1 MKLFIFYL
9 SCFLAFVAGHM
20 VNYSAI
26 MYSLEIFDSPLLAGL
41 AYGFCFGPPIIF
53 GWLAGAYIDRYSA
66 KRVLLIAQNSFVLGG
81 VGMLYVMTNKPE
93 ASVIIFLA
101 SSFLIGVGWAFV
113 APSRLAAM
121 GQYVAEDKLA
131 QSTIT
136 FNLLVMVGFGLAPIL
151 LTQIQS
157 VFEWKGVAIT
167 SITMFVISSLLLIN
181 APNVHK
187 RLTHENLKQEWSECF
202 NSLKSIPVIPQL
214 LFSAI
219 IGYLMMGPMQVIL
232 PQVAEQQLG
241 LNTIEKGQ
249 YLGLMAFSL
258 ILGGMTAMKLKE
270 YLPIGRSILIMLLLC
285 GSCLGLIGMIETV
298 WISCLV
304 LVIGTTSAGIVVS
317 FIVAGLQQFT
327 PMAIR
332 GRVMSIYTIIS
343 QVVSAMAGVLAG
355 ALAQGV
361 SVPFSLYVISFLFI
375 FLTLLLSIKGR
386 ILKQFYHFRSV

>member
-20 VNYSAI
+20 ANYSAI

-41 AYGFCFGPPIIF
+41 AYGLCFGPPIVF
-53 GWLAGAYIDRYSA
+53 GWIAGAYIDRYSA
-66 KRVLLIAQNSFVLGG
+66 KKVLLIAQNFFILGG
-81 VGMLYVMTNKPE
+81 IGMLYVMANKPE
-93 ASVIIFLA
+93 ASVTIFLA

-121 GQYVAEDKLA
+121 GQYVSEDKLA

-151 LTQIQS
+151 LTQIQW

-167 SITMFVISSLLLIN
+167 SIAMFIISSLLLIN
-181 APNVHK
+181 APNTHK
-187 RLTHENLKQEWSECF
+187 RLSHDNLQQEWAECF
-202 NSLKSIPVIPQL
+202 NSLKTIPVIPQL

-258 ILGGMTAMKLKE
+258 ILGGIAAMKLKE
-270 YLPIGRSILIMLLLC
+270 HLPIGRSILVMLFFC
-285 GSCLGLIGMIETV
+285 GACLGLIGMVKTV
-298 WISCLV
+298 WLSCLV
-304 LVIGTTSAGIVVS
+304 LIIGTTLAGIVVS

-361 SVPFSLYVISFLFI
+361 SVPFSLYVISILFI
-375 FLTLLLSIKGR
+375 FLTLLLSIKGKY
-386 ILKQFYHFRSV
+386 LKQFYHFKSV